1 MLINIRN
8 FAVRL
13 HATSYMNKNDITKIV
28 LTGGPCAGKTTA
40 LVRIIEH
47 FTGLGY
53 QVFTLPEIPTICIQA
68 GVNYLTDDRQ
78 YHYEAEKATLLMQ
91 MHIEDR
97 FMDIARKCGKPS
109 IVVCDRGTM
118 DISTYLPEETWQ
130 ALMNDIGTNTIQLR
144 DSRYDAVLHLVSA
157 ANGAEEFYTT
167 ATNAARSEDVKT
179 ARMLDIKLISAWN
192 GHPHLRI
199 IDNSRDFENKIKA
212 VIKEISVVMGL
223 PALNEVQRYFLVD
236 VTGEL
241 PETTDSEITQTY
253 LKSDPGSTVRLRKR
267 GWDGSY
273 VYTLRTKTQV
283 SDDECIETE
292 RKISPYQYVTM
303 LQQADTSRQTIQKL
317 RKTFVWEKQYFELD
331 TFLERDDNLNILEI
345 AGTKDGNEIHFP
357 PFIKVIK
364 EVTGDPDYF
373 NATIAKI
380 N

>member
-1 MLINIRN
+1 
-8 FAVRL
+8 
-13 HATSYMNKNDITKIV
+13 MNRNDITKIA

-47 FTGLGY
+47 FTSLGY

-78 YHYEAEKATLLMQ
+78 YHYQSEKATLLMQ
-91 MHIEDR
+91 MHIEDQ
-97 FMDIARKCGKPS
+97 FMEIAAKCGKPAL
-109 IVVCDRGTM
+109 VVCDRGTM

-167 ATNAARSEDVKT
+167 ANNAARSEDART

-199 IDNSRDFENKIKA
+199 IDNSRDFENKLKA

-223 PALNEVQRYFLVD
+223 PALNESQRNYVVE
-236 VTGEL
+236 VTDSL
-241 PETTDSEITQTY
+241 PENTTECEITQTY
-253 LKSDPGSTVRLRKR
+253 LKSDPDTIVRLRKR

-273 VYTLRTKTQV
+273 VYMQSVKKRV
-283 SDDECIETE
+283 SETEFIETE
-292 RKISPYQYVTM
+292 RQISPYQYVTL
-303 LQQADTSRQTIQKL
+303 LQQADPSRKTL
-317 RKTFVWEKQYFELD
+317 RKIRKNFVWEKQYFELD
-331 TFLERDDNLNILEI
+331 TFLDRDDGISILEI
-345 AGTKDGNEIHFP
+345 AGVKDPDAINFP
-357 PFIKVIK
+357 PFVKVVRD
-364 EVTGDPDYF
+364 VTGVPMSQ
-373 NATIAKI
+373 I
-380 N
+380 

>member
-1 MLINIRN
+1 
-8 FAVRL
+8 
-13 HATSYMNKNDITKIV
+13 MNKIDITKIV

-78 YHYEAEKATLLMQ
+78 YHYQAEKATLLMQ
-91 MHIEDR
+91 MHMEDR
-97 FMDIARKCGKPS
+97 FMEIASKCGKPA

-167 ATNAARSEDVKT
+167 DTNAARSEDVDT

-212 VIKEISVVMGL
+212 VIKEISVVMGI
-223 PALNEVQRYFLVD
+223 PALDEPQHYFLVEVD
-236 VTGEL
+236 GEL
-241 PETTDSEITQTY
+241 PETTDSEIIQTY
-253 LKSDPGSTVRLRKR
+253 LKSDDKSIVRLRKR

-273 VYTLRTKTQV
+273 VYTQRTKTKV
-283 SDDECIETE
+283 SDTECIETE
-292 RKISPYQYVTM
+292 RKITPYQYVTM
-303 LQQADTSRQTIQKL
+303 LQQADTTKQTIRKL

-331 TFLERDDNLNILEI
+331 TFLDRNDELSILEI
-345 AGTKDGNEIHFP
+345 AGVKDAESIKFP
-357 PFIKVIK
+357 PFVKVIK
-364 EVTGDPDYF
+364 DVTGDPDYF
-373 NATIAKI
+373 NVSIAEKKEH
-380 N
+380 